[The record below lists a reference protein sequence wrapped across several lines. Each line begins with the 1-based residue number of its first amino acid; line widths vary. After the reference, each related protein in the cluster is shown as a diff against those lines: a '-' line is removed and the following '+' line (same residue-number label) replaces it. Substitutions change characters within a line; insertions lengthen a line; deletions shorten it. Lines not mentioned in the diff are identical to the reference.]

1 MINTV
6 RNTVLSVLNKNNYGY
21 LSPSDFNLFAK
32 QAQLDI
38 FENYFYDYNSQIN
51 KENKRLSGTGYAD
64 ITKGIEEAIDIFSE
78 TKGLYTSF
86 ENIYSLP
93 SPTTTGSD
101 YYLLNKVLVRQ
112 VVTDE
117 GTTTA
122 FAGTFN
128 EIIDS
133 AADFILAG
141 VSVGDLVAIESG
153 GVQYLRVVSVNSLT
167 SLTVT
172 GVLLTA
178 AGIDFAIYK
187 KADKFEEAEKVSHGK
202 ITMLNNSLLTAPTV
216 TYPSYTMESSDLTV
230 YPEAIDSV
238 GRVMVQYIRHPKA
251 PNWTFLTLT
260 NGEPVFSPAQPDYQ
274 DFEIPLDDEV
284 NLILK
289 ILQYAGISIREG
301 EVYNFAQTEELENN
315 KEQL

>member
-216 TYPSYTMESSDLTV
+216 TYPSYTMESSDLTA

-238 GRVMVQYIRHPKA
+238 GRVMVQYIRYPKE

-260 NGEPVFSPAQPDYQ
+260 NGEPVFSPTQPDYQ